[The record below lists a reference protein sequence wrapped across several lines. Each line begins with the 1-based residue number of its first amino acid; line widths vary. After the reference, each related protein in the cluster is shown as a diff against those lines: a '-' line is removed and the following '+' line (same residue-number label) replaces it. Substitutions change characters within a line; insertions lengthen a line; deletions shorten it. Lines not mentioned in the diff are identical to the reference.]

1 VSERIWAC
9 KGDGEF
15 EETTPFRLQE
25 GNHRG
30 AMDLAN
36 FQRGHG
42 LHAKFVMGTRVLQNR
57 VTNRVNFDEQ
67 TNM

>member
-25 GNHRG
+25 GNHRE

-36 FQRGHG
+36 FQRGSWTSCKICDG
-42 LHAKFVMGTRVLQNR
+42 NKGTSK
-57 VTNRVNFDEQ
+57 
-67 TNM
+67 